1 MYYEAGGEHCPP
13 PVFLW
18 SMFFVMQEP
27 NTGTKISDQNKKWVL
42 FYSRVQ
48 KDKTEWSTPKS
59 SEEEAWQRL
68 KVHNEEQKYVFLWPG

>member
-1 MYYEAGGEHCPP
+1 MYYEAGGEHCPL

-48 KDKTEWSTPKS
+48 KDKTE
-59 SEEEAWQRL
+59 
-68 KVHNEEQKYVFLWPG
+68 